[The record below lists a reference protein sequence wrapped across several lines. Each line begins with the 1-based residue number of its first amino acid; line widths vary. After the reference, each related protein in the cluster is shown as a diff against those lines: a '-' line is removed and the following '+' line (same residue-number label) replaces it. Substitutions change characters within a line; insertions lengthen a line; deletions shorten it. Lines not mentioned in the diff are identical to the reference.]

1 MQDSQR
7 RTSAPH
13 PSVRQTAYELFQ
25 EALLDGRLRPGQ
37 LVSQRDLVDLLHLS
51 IGALRELLPRL
62 QAEGLIIVRPQR
74 GIQILSID
82 LPMIRAAFQM
92 RAALER
98 EAVIHAVHKVS
109 DQALQD
115 QRTRHEAVLEDLRI
129 SPSDEVLDRGQEI
142 DTGFHQFLIQAM
154 GNDLIK
160 QAYDINFIR
169 IRLINLDRIRLSSQI
184 LPDAFA
190 EHFLIIDSILSRD
203 IGRAIQAMDEHIS
216 HARDRALEL

>member
-1 MQDSQR
+1 MQNRSSR
-7 RTSAPH
+7 ASTPH
-13 PSVRQTAYELFQ
+13 HSVRQTAYELFQ
-25 EALLDGRLRPGQ
+25 DALLDGRLRPGQ

-62 QAEGLIIVRPQR
+62 QAEGLIVVLPQR

-98 EAVIHAVHKVS
+98 EAVLHAVRKMP
-109 DQALQD
+109 DETLRQ
-115 QRTRHEAVLEDLRI
+115 QRSRHEAILEELKTDAT
-129 SPSDEVLDRGQEI
+129 DEVLDRGQEI
-142 DTGFHQFLIQAM
+142 DTGFHQLLIQSM

-190 EHFLIIDSILSRD
+190 EHFVVIDAILSRD
-203 IGRAIQAMDEHIS
+203 PARAAVAMDDHIT